1 MHGVSFH
8 LGQCLS
14 LSCSLPLSVCLN
26 ASPAYSS
33 ARSFCKSHLLS
44 RYVSLALLLSVSL
57 AQCISILL
65 FRLFSL
71 QVDPVRTNPPQSDQ
85 TGESFFLTGRF
96 RNYSCEVCEFPPGR
110 PVAHFMFFIGERPL
124 FALPRFHHD
133 SLTGVPSLKAHVKPM
148 EKMFCRRGKGG
159 TGMSS
164 VPEHASRSQT
174 VLLRIVVTHAQVF
187 P

>member
-1 MHGVSFH
+1 MQKLEVALRGANDFFIILFKKKNARAQRAPS
-8 LGQCLS
+8 
-14 LSCSLPLSVCLN
+14 N

-96 RNYSCEVCEFPPGR
+96 RNYSWEVCEFPPGR
-110 PVAHFMFFIGERPL
+110 PVAHFMKFFSSEKLNFCFTTIS
-124 FALPRFHHD
+124 PRFTYGGSILEGTRETH
-133 SLTGVPSLKAHVKPM
+133 GKHV
-148 EKMFCRRGKGG
+148 
-159 TGMSS
+159 
-164 VPEHASRSQT
+164 
-174 VLLRIVVTHAQVF
+174 L
-187 P
+187 

>member
-110 PVAHFMFFIGERPL
+110 LAAYFIVFCLSERVN
-124 FALPRFHHD
+124 FGFTTILPRFTNGGSILEGTSETHRNK
-133 SLTGVPSLKAHVKPM
+133 GFV
-148 EKMFCRRGKGG
+148 EGRRGG
-159 TGMSS
+159 
-164 VPEHASRSQT
+164 
-174 VLLRIVVTHAQVF
+174 LD
-187 P
+187 

>member
-71 QVDPVRTNPPQSDQ
+71 QVDPVRTNPPQSVVAS
-85 TGESFFLTGRF
+85 ESLRVAAGRF
-96 RNYSCEVCEFPPGR
+96 PPPNRNLS
-110 PVAHFMFFIGERPL
+110 
-124 FALPRFHHD
+124 PRRVDF
-133 SLTGVPSLKAHVKPM
+133 
-148 EKMFCRRGKGG
+148 
-159 TGMSS
+159 
-164 VPEHASRSQT
+164 
-174 VLLRIVVTHAQVF
+174 LLRTEISPPRRVGFLFRTANPSSCHSQ
-187 P
+187 

>member
-110 PVAHFMFFIGERPL
+110 PVAWFIIFSSARDSIIT
-124 FALPRFHHD
+124 LPRFHHD
-133 SLTGVPSLKAHVKPM
+133 SLTGVPSLKAHVKPIDN
-148 EKMFCRRGKGG
+148 
-159 TGMSS
+159 
-164 VPEHASRSQT
+164 
-174 VLLRIVVTHAQVF
+174 VL
-187 P
+187 

>member
-57 AQCISILL
+57 AQCISSLL

-71 QVDPVRTNPPQSDQ
+71 QVDPVRTNPPQSVVAS
-85 TGESFFLTGRF
+85 ESLRVAAGRF
-96 RNYSCEVCEFPPGR
+96 PPPNRNLPPPACRFPSPNRNLSPRRVGFLFRTDNPSSC
-110 PVAHFMFFIGERPL
+110 
-124 FALPRFHHD
+124 
-133 SLTGVPSLKAHVKPM
+133 PSP
-148 EKMFCRRGKGG
+148 
-159 TGMSS
+159 
-164 VPEHASRSQT
+164 
-174 VLLRIVVTHAQVF
+174 
-187 P
+187 